1 MTNDLLSGLEGL
13 VALGKDGGLN
23 MKPILLR
30 VVTDQFVSKPR
41 HPVADIR
48 QYEELALQLL
58 PQADNVTALT
68 IAKRLGGHPDAPIS
82 VIEKLFDKAPDVAAA
97 LFATGVLLDRAKLT
111 ERAEWGSLAE
121 AVAIAGRKALDA
133 KTAAALAR
141 RQETEVLCALAANK
155 DAPLD
160 AHAISFLLQ
169 RGRTDRDLGL
179 VLLARTDLAIDK
191 SPLFLLANSE
201 QRGEMLTSF
210 RHADPI
216 PRAGNARTPQ
226 RDLDAL
232 ADLAAAQKWG
242 LFAIEFAMRLGCDP
256 RGVQEIVRDKSG
268 EPLAVALAALGMEP
282 ADAARIFLSSEP
294 GISHSVDRIRMLTR
308 ITSDLSTK
316 AARRLMSAMLGQPL
330 PSDGPRHRRYEQ
342 APEVA
347 SLAGRENTLRR
358 AGSPQPR
365 SLTPATGRVGQRP

>member
-58 PQADNVTALT
+58 PQADNATALT
-68 IAKRLGGHPDAPIS
+68 IAKRLGGHPDAPTS
-82 VIEKLFDKAPDVAAA
+82 VIEKLFDKAPEVAAA
-97 LFATGVLLDRAKLT
+97 LFATGVPLDRAKLT

-121 AVAIAGRKALDA
+121 AVAIAGRKTLDP

-141 RQETEVLCALAANK
+141 RQESEVLCALADNK

-201 QRGEMLTSF
+201 QRAEMLTAS
-210 RHADPI
+210 RDADPVL
-216 PRAGNARTPQ
+216 RGGNTRTQQ

-256 RGVQEIVRDKSG
+256 RGVQEIIRDKYG

-358 AGSPQPR
+358 AGSPQARP
-365 SLTPATGRVGQRP
+365 LTSPGRVGQRP